1 MFTYIYIYI
10 CIYHIM
16 YVYMSYI
23 VDIMHPSLLLLGFC
37 HLDYIFEK
45 AKYFQACSNNK
56 IALFFPFTA
65 YCCL

>member
-1 MFTYIYIYI
+1 
-10 CIYHIM
+10 M

-23 VDIMHPSLLLLGFC
+23 VDIMHPSLLLGLC

-65 YCCL
+65 YCYL